1 MTTTEPTAGK
11 STTGPTFESLDP
23 RDGSVLAEYPVAGPE
38 EVALAVER
46 ARVASRWWANQGPRG
61 RREWLLEYKRAISSR
76 AQELAD
82 LISAETGKPEED
94 SYLEV
99 LLAVSHLEWAAKNA
113 DKVLRRRPVSAG
125 LLMSN
130 QKAYVEYQPFG
141 VVGAIGPWNYPVFTP
156 MGTLSYAMAAGNA
169 VVFKP
174 SELTPGVGVW
184 LAEVWD
190 SLGASQPLIQ
200 TITGDGST
208 GNALCR
214 AGVDKLAFTGSAATG
229 RKVMAAC
236 AETLTPVVI
245 EGGGKDAMLVD
256 ADADLESAADQA
268 VFGAMGNAGQ
278 TCTGVERI
286 YVHAD
291 ARDEFVRRFTAKVR
305 ALDPGTRASSSYGPM
320 TMAGQVDIIRR
331 HVKDALTRGGHA
343 LFGGE
348 DSVGERLIEPVVLV
362 DVPEDATAVTEETFG
377 PTVIINSVADL
388 DEAVEKAN
396 ASNYGLGGSIFTGD
410 KKRGLALAEKLD
422 TGMVSVNSF
431 LAFAGIPSLPFGG
444 SGDSGFGRIHGA
456 DGLREFARPK
466 AITVQKFAAPLNL
479 MTMTRKPRD
488 IKVVKWMLTN
498 VQGKL

>member
-1 MTTTEPTAGK
+1 MTTTETAPTLA
-11 STTGPTFESLDP
+11 SLDP
-23 RDGSVLAEYPVAGPE
+23 RDGTVLAEYPIAGPE

-46 ARVASRWWANQGPRG
+46 ARAAARWWADQGPRG
-61 RREWLLEYKRAISSR
+61 RREWLLEYKRAIASR
-76 AQELAD
+76 AQELAS
-82 LISAETGKPEED
+82 LISAETGKPDED
-94 SYLEV
+94 ATLEV

-113 DKVLRRRPVSAG
+113 NKVLRRRSVPAG

-130 QKAYVEYQPFG
+130 QAAYVEYQPFG

-190 SLGASQPLIQ
+190 SLGASHPLIQ
-200 TITGDGST
+200 TVTGDGST
-208 GNALCR
+208 GAALCR

-245 EGGGKDAMLVD
+245 EAGGKDAVLID
-256 ADADLESAADQA
+256 KDADLDTAAEQT

-278 TCTGVERI
+278 TCAGVERI

-291 ARDEFVRRFTAKVR
+291 VHEAFVHKFTARVR
-305 ALDPGTRASSSYGPM
+305 ALSPGTSISSSYGPM
-320 TMAGQVDIIRR
+320 TLPSQVDVIRR
-331 HVKDALTRGGHA
+331 HVKDAIARGGKA
-343 LFGGE
+343 LVGGE
-348 DSVGERLIEPVVLV
+348 ESVGDRVVEPVVLV
-362 DVPEDATAVTEETFG
+362 DVPEDSTAITEETFG
-377 PTVIINSVADL
+377 PTVVINKVDDL
-388 DEAVEKAN
+388 EEAVEKAN
-396 ASNYGLGGSIFTGD
+396 AVNYGLGSAIFTKD
-410 KKRGLALAEKLD
+410 RRRGLALAEKID
-422 TGMVSVNSF
+422 AGMVSVNSF
-431 LAFAGIPSLPFGG
+431 LAFAGIAALPFGG

-456 DGLREFARPK
+456 DGLREFARPRS
-466 AITVQKFAAPLNL
+466 ITVERFSAPLNL

-488 IKVVKWMLTN
+488 IKIVKWMLAN

>member
-1 MTTTEPTAGK
+1 MTTTEPSRTAL
-11 STTGPTFESLDP
+11 TFTSVDP
-23 RDGSVLAEYPVAGPE
+23 RDEKVLAEYPIAGLD
-38 EVALAVER
+38 EVASAVER
-46 ARVASRWWANQGPRG
+46 ARAAARWWRNQGPRG

-76 AQELAD
+76 AQELAS
-82 LISAETGKPEED
+82 LISAETGKPDED
-94 SYLEV
+94 ATLEV

-125 LLMSN
+125 LLMAN
-130 QKAYVEYQPFG
+130 QAAYVEYQPYG

-184 LAEVWD
+184 LAEVWN
-190 SLGASQPLIQ
+190 SLGASHPLIQ

-208 GNALCR
+208 GAALCK

-245 EGGGKDAMLVD
+245 EGGGKDALLVD
-256 ADADLESAADQA
+256 ADADLDAAADQA

-278 TCTGVERI
+278 TCAGVERI
-286 YVHAD
+286 YVHKDVRD
-291 ARDEFVRRFTAKVR
+291 AFVQKFTTRVR
-305 ALDPGTRASSSYGPM
+305 ALTPGNTISSSYGPM
-320 TMAGQVDIIRR
+320 TLPAQVDVIRR
-331 HVKDALTRGGHA
+331 HVKDAITRGGTA
-343 LFGGE
+343 VLGGE
-348 DSVGERLIEPVVLV
+348 ESVGEKIVEPVVLV
-362 DVPEDATAVTEETFG
+362 DVPEDSSAVTEETFG
-377 PTVIINSVADL
+377 PTVVINPVADL
-388 DEAVEKAN
+388 EEAVEKAN
-396 ASNYGLGGSIFTGD
+396 ASSYGLGGSIFTGD
-410 KKRGLALAEKLD
+410 RKRGLALAEKLD
-422 TGMVSVNSF
+422 VGMVSVNSF
-431 LAFAGIPSLPFGG
+431 LAFAGIPALPFGG

-466 AITVQKFAAPLNL
+466 AITAQKFAAPLNL

-488 IKVVKWMLTN
+488 IKIVKWMLAN

>member
-1 MTTTEPTAGK
+1 MTTTEPRK
-11 STTGPTFESLDP
+11 TGPTFSSLDP
-23 RDGSVLAEYPVAGPE
+23 RDGSVLAEYPVAGAE

-46 ARVASRWWANQGPRG
+46 ARAAARWWVAQGPRG

-76 AQELAD
+76 AQELAS
-82 LISAETGKPEED
+82 LITAETGKPDED
-94 SYLEV
+94 ATLEV

-113 DKVLRRRPVSAG
+113 DKVLRRRSVSAG

-130 QKAYVEYQPFG
+130 QAAYVEYQPYG

-184 LAEVWD
+184 LSEVWD

-208 GNALCR
+208 GAELCK

-256 ADADLESAADQA
+256 KDADLDAAADQA
-268 VFGAMGNAGQ
+268 VFGSMGNAGQ
-278 TCTGVERI
+278 TCAGVERI
-286 YVHAD
+286 YVHKDVHD
-291 ARDEFVRRFTAKVR
+291 AFVHKFAAKVR
-305 ALDPGTRASSSYGPM
+305 ALTPGNSATSSYGPM
-320 TMAGQVDIIRR
+320 TLSKQIDIVRG
-331 HVKDALTRGGHA
+331 HVKDALARGGKA
-343 LFGGE
+343 VIGGE
-348 DSVGERLIEPVVLV
+348 DSIGERMIQPVVLV
-362 DVPEDATAVTEETFG
+362 DVPEDSTAITEETFG
-377 PTVIINSVADL
+377 PTVVINQVADL
-388 DEAVEKAN
+388 EEAVEKAN
-396 ASNYGLGGSIFTGD
+396 ATSYGLGGSIFTKD
-410 KKRGLALAEKLD
+410 RKRGLALAEKLD
-422 TGMVSVNSF
+422 VGMVSINSF
-431 LAFAGIPSLPFGG
+431 LAFAGIAALPFGG

-456 DGLREFARPK
+456 DGLREFARSK
-466 AITVQKFAAPLNL
+466 SITTQKFAAPLNL

-488 IKVVKWMLTN
+488 IKIVKWMLAN
-498 VQGKL
+498 VQGKM